1 MNDKLKDLQSR
12 RQAALAQGGEEKIA
26 RHHNRGKLTA
36 RERVELLLDPGSFQ
50 EYGQLA
56 SHHGQK
62 PGEPITPADAL
73 VAGMG
78 TVHGRPMAL
87 FAEDATLFGGS
98 IGEVNAIKRN
108 RMVDLATRERIP
120 LICMLDGA
128 GFRAQS
134 MLDAV
139 EGAPSIGHTLAFA
152 KQSGSAPTIGMI
164 MGACAGEHA
173 LNAAL
178 LEYAIMVKG
187 TGMIAAGGPPVVKAS
202 TGVDVTKEELG
213 GVSVHAEI
221 TGMIDNVVESDE
233 EAITTVKK
241 LLSYLPTN
249 AWAYPPSSTGT
260 KAKEGAKVLIS
271 KILPEHPR
279 KPYNMQDVIDCVVDD
294 KSFLETKAAYGQA
307 LITGFAR
314 LNGHPVGIIANQP
327 SVRAGAIGGA
337 EAQKARKF
345 IDYCGAYHL
354 PVISLADTPGV
365 MTGPQ
370 SERQGSLKYGLGA
383 AYALAWANVPVF
395 SVVLRKAFGF
405 GGALMAGSAGPQTVA
420 LAWPTADFSS
430 LPPDSAIESAHKKEL
445 DAAED
450 REALYAELMK
460 QYQTFGGPYPAAG
473 VMNIDDVV
481 APEETRERLIQALE
495 TTMAR
500 RTQAPEPNLRAGVMP

>member
-1 MNDKLKDLQSR
+1 MDSQLNDLTQR
-12 RQAALAQGGEEKIA
+12 RQIALAQGGKEKVE
-26 RHHNRGKLTA
+26 RHHQRGKLTA

-56 SHHGQK
+56 SHQGQK
-62 PGEPITPADAL
+62 PGEPTTPADAL
-73 VAGMG
+73 VAGFG
-78 TVHGRPMAL
+78 LVHGRPVCL
-87 FAEDATLFGGS
+87 YAEDATLFGGS
-98 IGEVNAIKRN
+98 LSDINFIKRK
-108 RMVDLATRERIP
+108 RMIALATKERVP
-120 LICMLDGA
+120 LILLLDGA

-139 EGAPSIGHTLAFA
+139 EGAPSIGHTLSLAEA
-152 KQSGSAPTIGMI
+152 SGTVPTIGVV
-164 MGACAGEHA
+164 MGACAGESA

-178 LEYAIMVKG
+178 AEYSIMVKG
-187 TGMIAAGGPPVVKAS
+187 AGMIAAGGPPVVKAS

-213 GVSVHAEI
+213 GVSVHAAI

-249 AWAYPPSSTGT
+249 AWAYPPSSTGR

-327 SVRAGAIGGA
+327 SVRAGAISGA

-354 PVISLADTPGV
+354 PIISLADTPGV
-365 MTGPQ
+365 MTGPVA
-370 SERQGSLKYGLGA
+370 EREGSLKYGLGA

-430 LPPDSAIESAHKKEL
+430 LPPNSAIESAHKKEL

-460 QYQTFGGPYPAAG
+460 QYQTFGGPYPAAAI
-473 VMNIDDVV
+473 MNIDDVI